1 MMVEGNTIHAIVRMT
16 GASKNTIVKLV
27 ENVGKLGCQ
36 RETSAPKSTKA
47 LLTHRFPSLYPC

>member
-1 MMVEGNTIHAIVRMT
+1 MMVEGNTIRAIVRMT

-47 LLTHRFPSLYPC
+47 LLTHRLPSLYPC